1 VKLACEVKPRLTPT
15 YTASG
20 LISPQAVPG
29 LVITRKF
36 FVRPPLD
43 PNCATSVTILLKRR
57 LGKPGE
63 IIASLF

>member
-1 VKLACEVKPRLTPT
+1 VKPRLTPT

-36 FVRPPLD
+36 FVRPPFD
-43 PNCATSVTILLKRR
+43 PNCATSAVATFFGIFPGVLL
-57 LGKPGE
+57 
-63 IIASLF
+63 A